1 MGAVSAAG
9 ERRDAVLD
17 AEAHLIATLYV
28 LQRLAVDGGWRA
40 ELAEVL
46 EHQEGALRRLRPMA
60 RALDVASERPRRRQG
75 RRAGMRRTQ
84 R

>member
-28 LQRLAVDGGWRA
+28 LQRLAADGDATDA
-40 ELAEVL
+40 EIAAMERVN
-46 EHQEGALRRLRPMA
+46 ERS
-60 RALDVASERPRRRQG
+60 ASLL
-75 RRAGMRRTQ
+75 
-84 R
+84 